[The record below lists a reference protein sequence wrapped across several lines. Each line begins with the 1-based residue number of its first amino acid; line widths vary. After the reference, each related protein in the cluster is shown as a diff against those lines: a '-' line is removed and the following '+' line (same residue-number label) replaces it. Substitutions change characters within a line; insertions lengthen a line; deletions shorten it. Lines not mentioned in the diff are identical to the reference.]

1 MKDANCV
8 EDATR
13 AIVNNGNESKTNP
26 FLLNDWENVNE
37 IVLNTSGNHKV
48 SAPWATGTSS
58 SLDVDFRKDIK
69 KEDGWV
75 MLFHTFKKK
84 GLDEKQN
91 YMCFYNRFTGFLKF
105 FYYYEGDRQSQGT
118 QWYMK
123 TADGTNSTI
132 FNFTNY
138 LASGDTSHNI
148 NMAVFSNQV
157 GDPTKGLEPGWNGF
171 EFEVPY
177 CTDYKNIDFIVG
189 AYDKTLTTYDF
200 SGDVKLNTTGTITPM
215 GSSSGWQSSV
225 ANVAGKGAKS
235 LVDKL

>member
-105 FYYYEGDRQSQGT
+105 FDLYG
-118 QWYMK
+118 
-123 TADGTNSTI
+123 
-132 FNFTNY
+132 
-138 LASGDTSHNI
+138 
-148 NMAVFSNQV
+148 
-157 GDPTKGLEPGWNGF
+157 
-171 EFEVPY
+171 
-177 CTDYKNIDFIVG
+177 
-189 AYDKTLTTYDF
+189 
-200 SGDVKLNTTGTITPM
+200 
-215 GSSSGWQSSV
+215 
-225 ANVAGKGAKS
+225 
-235 LVDKL
+235 

>member
-75 MLFHTFKKK
+75 MAISYIQKERLRRETK
-84 GLDEKQN
+84 L
-91 YMCFYNRFTGFLKF
+91 YVFL
-105 FYYYEGDRQSQGT
+105 
-118 QWYMK
+118 
-123 TADGTNSTI
+123 
-132 FNFTNY
+132 
-138 LASGDTSHNI
+138 
-148 NMAVFSNQV
+148 
-157 GDPTKGLEPGWNGF
+157 
-171 EFEVPY
+171 
-177 CTDYKNIDFIVG
+177 
-189 AYDKTLTTYDF
+189 
-200 SGDVKLNTTGTITPM
+200 
-215 GSSSGWQSSV
+215 
-225 ANVAGKGAKS
+225 
-235 LVDKL
+235 